1 MGHPHPPQALRLQQI
16 ETNFPASKLYVSY
29 NLATDPQIYGETAP
43 PPLTETVRNTYIAQA
58 AGRLRERL
66 DEVTRLM
73 VERMVADV
81 PVYKRLPPDGI
92 ADVEALAKRNTR
104 VLSAALQAGTHLD
117 RDELRYV
124 AEHVRER
131 VRRGVS
137 LEEMLHAYRVA
148 INTFWEEAIAEGVEL
163 GFSRDAALEL
173 ARRTSELTDD
183 LTTHAAETYVRE
195 ISRLRALSDQEARDL
210 LELLLRGEVD
220 AEALATHHAAPGLD
234 SAETLIV
241 VVGRIARSDRSESDA
256 LEIAA
261 NAITKALATPHASPL
276 VAVRTGVVVAVAP
289 AEKGAPIAPR
299 LTEVTDRLR
308 AGGTELFCGLSTP
321 RSGLV
326 RVPAAFDQAAL
337 AVSRASTSQPVVS
350 LAELPVVQTLLLGAT
365 GTMRALLTSM
375 AEDIDLDGRESAAG
389 MRATL
394 HAYADASM
402 NLTRAADT
410 LHVHPNTLRYRLRRI
425 AERSGRDPHDF
436 NDLVDLICLLD
447 LFDEA
452 RPDP

>member
-1 MGHPHPPQALRLQQI
+1 
-16 ETNFPASKLYVSY
+16 
-29 NLATDPQIYGETAP
+29 LATDPQIYGTIP
-43 PPLTETVRNTYIAQA
+43 PPLTETVRDTYIAQA
-58 AGRLRERL
+58 AERLSRRL
-66 DEVTRLM
+66 DEVTQQM
-73 VERMVADV
+73 VDRMIEQV
-81 PVYKRLPPDGI
+81 PAYRRLPPDGI
-92 ADVEALAKRNTR
+92 ADVQALAARNTR
-104 VLSAALQAGTHLD
+104 VMSAALRAGTHLD

-137 LEEMLHAYRVA
+137 MEEMLHAYRAA
-148 INTFWEEAIAEGVEL
+148 ITVFWEAAIAEGVTL

-234 SAETLIV
+234 SAESLVV
-241 VVGRIARSDRSESDA
+241 VVGRIARTDRSESDA
-256 LEIAA
+256 LESAA
-261 NAITKALATPHASPL
+261 AVLTGALTTGHASPL

-289 AEKGAPIAPR
+289 AEGGAPIAPR
-299 LTEVTDRLR
+299 LAEAHEGLR
-308 AGGTELFCGLSTP
+308 ERGIELFCGLSAP
-321 RSGLV
+321 RSGLA

-337 AVSRASTSQPVVS
+337 AVSRASLTQPVVS
-350 LAELPVVQTLLLGAT
+350 LAELPVIQNLLLGAT
-365 GTMRALLTSM
+365 GTMRALLTSL
-375 AEDIDLDGRESAAG
+375 AEDIDFEGRESAAG
-389 MRATL
+389 MRTTL

-402 NLTRAADT
+402 NLTRAAEA

-425 AERSGRDPHDF
+425 EERSGRDPHTF
-436 NDLVDLICLLD
+436 SDLVDLICLLD
-447 LFDEA
+447 LLEEA
-452 RPDP
+452 TTEA

>member
-1 MGHPHPPQALRLQQI
+1 
-16 ETNFPASKLYVSY
+16 
-29 NLATDPQIYGETAP
+29 LATDPQIYETSP
-43 PPLTETVRNTYIAQA
+43 PPLTETVRDTYIAQA
-58 AGRLRERL
+58 AGRLQVRL
-66 DEVTRLM
+66 DQVTRLM
-73 VERMVADV
+73 VDRMIADV
-81 PVYKRLPPDGI
+81 PAYRRLPPDGI
-92 ADVEALAKRNTR
+92 ADVEALATRNTR

-148 INTFWEEAIAEGVEL
+148 INTFWEEAIAEGVTL

-195 ISRLRALSDQEARDL
+195 ISRLRALSEQEARDL
-210 LELLLRGEVD
+210 LELLLQGEVD

-234 SAETLIV
+234 SAESLVV
-241 VVGRIARSDRSESDA
+241 VVGRIARTDRAESAA
-256 LEIAA
+256 LETAA
-261 NAITKALATPHASPL
+261 DAITGALATGHASPL
-276 VAVRTGVVVAVAP
+276 VAIRTGFVVAVAP
-289 AEKGAPIAPR
+289 AEGDPIAPR
-299 LTEVTDRLR
+299 LAGVHDDLR
-308 AGGTELFCGLSTP
+308 GQGTELFCGLSTP

-326 RVPAAFDQAAL
+326 RVPAGFDQAVL
-337 AVSRASTSQPVVS
+337 AVSRASLSQPVVS
-350 LAELPVVQTLLLGAT
+350 LAELPVVQNLILGAT

-375 AEDIDLDGRESAAG
+375 AEEIDLDGRESAAG
-389 MRATL
+389 MRTTL
-394 HAYADASM
+394 HAFADADM
-402 NLTRAADT
+402 NLTRAADS

-425 AERSGRDPHDF
+425 AERSGRNPHSF

-447 LFDEA
+447 LLEEA
-452 RPDP
+452 RAEAP

>member
-1 MGHPHPPQALRLQQI
+1 M
-16 ETNFPASKLYVSY
+16 
-29 NLATDPQIYGETAP
+29 ATDPQIYGTIP

-58 AGRLRERL
+58 AERLSRRL
-66 DEVTRLM
+66 DEVTQQM
-73 VERMVADV
+73 VDRMIEQV
-81 PVYKRLPPDGI
+81 PAYRRLPPDGI
-92 ADVEALAKRNTR
+92 ADVQALAARNTR
-104 VLSAALQAGTHLD
+104 VMSAALRAGTHLD

-137 LEEMLHAYRVA
+137 MEEMLHAYRAA
-148 INTFWEEAIAEGVEL
+148 ITVFWEAAIAEGVTL

-234 SAETLIV
+234 SAETLVV
-241 VVGRIARSDRSESDA
+241 VVGRIARTDRSESDA
-256 LEIAA
+256 LESAA
-261 NAITKALATPHASPL
+261 AVLTGALTTGHASPL

-289 AEKGAPIAPR
+289 VERGAPIAPR
-299 LTEVTDRLR
+299 LAEAHDGLR
-308 AGGTELFCGLSTP
+308 ERGIELFCGLSAP
-321 RSGLV
+321 RSGLA

-337 AVSRASTSQPVVS
+337 AVSRASLAQPVVS
-350 LAELPVVQTLLLGAT
+350 LAELPVVQNLLLGAT
-365 GTMRALLTSM
+365 GTMRALLTSL
-375 AEDIDLDGRESAAG
+375 AEDIDFEGRESAVG
-389 MRATL
+389 MRTTL

-402 NLTRAADT
+402 NLTRAAEA

-425 AERSGRDPHDF
+425 EERSGRDPHSF

-447 LFDEA
+447 LLEEA
-452 RPDP
+452 RADPA

>member
-1 MGHPHPPQALRLQQI
+1 
-16 ETNFPASKLYVSY
+16 
-29 NLATDPQIYGETAP
+29 LATDPQIYGETIP
-43 PPLTETVRNTYIAQA
+43 PPLTETVRDAHIAEA
-58 AGRLRERL
+58 ARRLRLRL

-73 VERMVADV
+73 VDRMISDV
-81 PVYKRLPPDGI
+81 PAYRRLPPDGI
-92 ADVEALAKRNTR
+92 ADVEALATRNTR
-104 VLSAALQAGTHLD
+104 VLSAALEAGTHLD

-148 INTFWEEAIAEGVEL
+148 INTFWEEAIAEGVTL

-195 ISRLRALSDQEARDL
+195 ISRLRAISDQEARDL

-234 SAETLIV
+234 SAESLVV
-241 VVGRIARSDRSESDA
+241 VVGRVAATDRTESDA
-256 LEIAA
+256 LETAA
-261 NAITKALATPHASPL
+261 AQITGALTTAHASPL
-276 VAVRTGVVVAVAP
+276 VAVRTGVVVAVAA
-289 AEKGAPIAPR
+289 AEDGLPIAAR
-299 LTEVTDRLR
+299 LAEVHARLR
-308 AGGTELFCGLSTP
+308 DGGTRLFCGLSIP
-321 RSGLV
+321 RPGLA

-337 AVSRASTSQPVVS
+337 AVSRASTAQPVVS
-350 LAELPVVQTLLLGAT
+350 LAELPIVQNLLLGAT

-375 AEDIDLDGRESAAG
+375 AEEIDFDGRESASG

-394 HAYADASM
+394 RAYADESM
-402 NLTRAADT
+402 NLTRAAAA
-410 LHVHPNTLRYRLRRI
+410 LHVHPNTLRYRLGRI
-425 AERSGRDPHDF
+425 EERSGRDPSDF
-436 NDLVDLICLLD
+436 NQLVDLLCLLD
-447 LFDEA
+447 LLDEA
-452 RPDP
+452 RAG

>member
-1 MGHPHPPQALRLQQI
+1 
-16 ETNFPASKLYVSY
+16 
-29 NLATDPQIYGETAP
+29 LATDPQIYGMIP

-58 AGRLRERL
+58 AERLSGRL
-66 DEVTRLM
+66 DEVTQQM
-73 VERMVADV
+73 VDRMIEQV
-81 PVYKRLPPDGI
+81 PAYRRLPPDGI
-92 ADVEALAKRNTR
+92 ADVQALAARNTR
-104 VLSAALQAGTHLD
+104 VMSAALRAGTHLD

-137 LEEMLHAYRVA
+137 MEEMLHAYRAA
-148 INTFWEEAIAEGVEL
+148 ITVFWEAAIAEGVTL

-234 SAETLIV
+234 SAESLVV
-241 VVGRIARSDRSESDA
+241 VVGRIAHTDRSESDA
-256 LEIAA
+256 LESAA
-261 NAITKALATPHASPL
+261 AVLTGALTTGHASPL

-289 AEKGAPIAPR
+289 AEAGAPIGPR
-299 LTEVTDRLR
+299 LSEAHD
-308 AGGTELFCGLSTP
+308 GLGAP
-321 RSGLV
+321 RSGLA

-337 AVSRASTSQPVVS
+337 AVSRASLAQPVVS
-350 LAELPVVQTLLLGAT
+350 LAELPVVQNLLLGAT
-365 GTMRALLTSM
+365 GTMRALLTTL
-375 AEDIDLDGRESAAG
+375 AEDIDFEGRESTAG
-389 MRATL
+389 MRTTL
-394 HAYADASM
+394 HAFADASM
-402 NLTRAADT
+402 NLTRAAEA

-425 AERSGRDPHDF
+425 EERSGRDPHAF

-447 LFDEA
+447 LLDEA
-452 RPDP
+452 RADPV

>member
-1 MGHPHPPQALRLQQI
+1 
-16 ETNFPASKLYVSY
+16 
-29 NLATDPQIYGETAP
+29 LATDPQIYGTIP

-58 AGRLRERL
+58 AERLSRRL
-66 DEVTRLM
+66 DEVTQQM
-73 VERMVADV
+73 VDRMIEQV
-81 PVYKRLPPDGI
+81 PAYRRLPPDGI
-92 ADVEALAKRNTR
+92 ADVQALAARNTR
-104 VLSAALQAGTHLD
+104 VMSAALRTGNHLD

-137 LEEMLHAYRVA
+137 MEEMLHAYRAA
-148 INTFWEEAIAEGVEL
+148 ITVFWEAAIAEGVTL

-234 SAETLIV
+234 SAETLVV
-241 VVGRIARSDRSESDA
+241 VVGRIARTDRSESDA
-256 LEIAA
+256 LESAA
-261 NAITKALATPHASPL
+261 AVLTGALTTGHASPL

-289 AEKGAPIAPR
+289 AESGAPIAPR
-299 LTEVTDRLR
+299 LAEAHDGLR
-308 AGGTELFCGLSTP
+308 ERGIELFCGLSAP
-321 RSGLV
+321 RSGLA

-337 AVSRASTSQPVVS
+337 AVSRASLTQPVIS
-350 LAELPVVQTLLLGAT
+350 LAELPVVQNLLLGAT
-365 GTMRALLTSM
+365 GTMRALLTSL
-375 AEDIDLDGRESAAG
+375 AEDINLEGRESATG
-389 MRATL
+389 MRSTL

-402 NLTRAADT
+402 NLTRAAEA

-425 AERSGRDPHDF
+425 EERSGRNPHTF
-436 NDLVDLICLLD
+436 SDLVDLICLLD
-447 LFDEA
+447 LLEEA
-452 RPDP
+452 RAETA

>member
-1 MGHPHPPQALRLQQI
+1 
-16 ETNFPASKLYVSY
+16 
-29 NLATDPQIYGETAP
+29 LATDPQIYGTIP

-58 AGRLRERL
+58 AERLSRRL
-66 DEVTRLM
+66 DEVTQQM
-73 VERMVADV
+73 VDRMIEQV
-81 PVYKRLPPDGI
+81 PAYRRLPPDGI
-92 ADVEALAKRNTR
+92 ADVQALAARNTR
-104 VLSAALQAGTHLD
+104 VMSAALRTGNHLD

-137 LEEMLHAYRVA
+137 MEEMLHAYRAA
-148 INTFWEEAIAEGVEL
+148 ITVFWEAAIAEGVTL

-234 SAETLIV
+234 SAETLVV
-241 VVGRIARSDRSESDA
+241 VVGRIARTESDA
-256 LEIAA
+256 LESAA
-261 NAITKALATPHASPL
+261 AVLTGALTTGHASPL

-289 AEKGAPIAPR
+289 AESGAPIAPR
-299 LTEVTDRLR
+299 LAEAHDGLR
-308 AGGTELFCGLSTP
+308 ERGIELFCGLSAP
-321 RSGLV
+321 RSGLA

-337 AVSRASTSQPVVS
+337 AVSRASLTQPVIS
-350 LAELPVVQTLLLGAT
+350 LAELPVVQNLLLGAT
-365 GTMRALLTSM
+365 GTMRALLTSL
-375 AEDIDLDGRESAAG
+375 AEDINLEGRESATG
-389 MRATL
+389 MRSTL

-402 NLTRAADT
+402 NLTRAAEA

-425 AERSGRDPHDF
+425 EERSGRNPHTF
-436 NDLVDLICLLD
+436 SDLVDLICLLD
-447 LFDEA
+447 LLEEA
-452 RPDP
+452 RAETA

>member
-1 MGHPHPPQALRLQQI
+1 
-16 ETNFPASKLYVSY
+16 
-29 NLATDPQIYGETAP
+29 LATDPQIYGTIP

-58 AGRLRERL
+58 AERLSGRL
-66 DEVTRLM
+66 DEVTQQM
-73 VERMVADV
+73 VDRMIEQV
-81 PVYKRLPPDGI
+81 PAYRRLPPDGI
-92 ADVEALAKRNTR
+92 ADVQALAARNTR
-104 VLSAALQAGTHLD
+104 VMSAALRAGTHLD

-137 LEEMLHAYRVA
+137 MEEMLHAYRAA
-148 INTFWEEAIAEGVEL
+148 ITVFWEAAIAEGVTL

-234 SAETLIV
+234 SAESLVV
-241 VVGRIARSDRSESDA
+241 VVGRIARTDRSESDA
-256 LEIAA
+256 LESAA
-261 NAITKALATPHASPL
+261 AVLTGALTTGHASPL

-289 AEKGAPIAPR
+289 AEAGAPIGPR
-299 LTEVTDRLR
+299 LSEAHDGLR
-308 AGGTELFCGLSTP
+308 ERGIELFCGLSAP
-321 RSGLV
+321 RSGLA

-337 AVSRASTSQPVVS
+337 AVSRASLAQPVVS
-350 LAELPVVQTLLLGAT
+350 LAELPVVQNLLLGAT
-365 GTMRALLTSM
+365 GTMRALLTTL
-375 AEDIDLDGRESAAG
+375 AEDIDFEGRESAVG
-389 MRATL
+389 MRTTL

-402 NLTRAADT
+402 NLTRAAEA

-425 AERSGRDPHDF
+425 EERSGRDPHSF

-447 LFDEA
+447 LLDEA
-452 RPDP
+452 RGETA

>member
-1 MGHPHPPQALRLQQI
+1 
-16 ETNFPASKLYVSY
+16 
-29 NLATDPQIYGETAP
+29 LATDPHIYETTP

-58 AGRLRERL
+58 AERL
-66 DEVTRLM
+66 SRRLDQVTHQM
-73 VERMVADV
+73 VERMVEQV
-81 PVYKRLPPDGI
+81 PAYRRLPPDGI
-92 ADVEALAKRNTR
+92 ADVEALAARNTR
-104 VLSAALQAGTHLD
+104 VMSAALRAGTHLD

-137 LEEMLHAYRVA
+137 MEEMLHAYRAA
-148 INTFWEEAIAEGVEL
+148 ITVFWEAAIAEGVTL

-220 AEALATHHAAPGLD
+220 AEALATHHAAPGLEA
-234 SAETLIV
+234 AETLV
-241 VVGRIARSDRSESDA
+241 VVIGRIARTDRSESDA
-256 LEIAA
+256 LETAA
-261 NAITKALATPHASPL
+261 AAVTGALTTGRASPL

-289 AEKGAPIAPR
+289 AEAGAPTADR
-299 LTEVTDRLR
+299 LTEVHDRLR
-308 AGGTELFCGLSTP
+308 ESGTELFSGLSAP
-321 RSGLV
+321 ASSLA

-337 AVSRASTSQPVVS
+337 AVSRASLAQPVIS
-350 LAELPVVQTLLLGAT
+350 LAELPVVQNLLLGAT

-375 AEDIDLDGRESAAG
+375 AEDIDLEGRESAAG

-402 NLTRAADT
+402 NLTRAAEA
-410 LHVHPNTLRYRLRRI
+410 LHVHPHTLRYRLRRI
-425 AERSGRDPHDF
+425 AERSNRDPHNF

-447 LFDEA
+447 LLEEA
-452 RPDP
+452 AAEPA

>member
-1 MGHPHPPQALRLQQI
+1 
-16 ETNFPASKLYVSY
+16 
-29 NLATDPQIYGETAP
+29 LATDPQIYGTIP

-58 AGRLRERL
+58 AERLSRRL
-66 DEVTRLM
+66 DEVTQQM
-73 VERMVADV
+73 VDRMIEQV
-81 PVYKRLPPDGI
+81 PAYRRLPPDGI
-92 ADVEALAKRNTR
+92 ADVQALATRNTR
-104 VLSAALQAGTHLD
+104 VMSAALRAGTHLD

-137 LEEMLHAYRVA
+137 MEEMLHAYRAAV
-148 INTFWEEAIAEGVEL
+148 TVFWEAAIAEGVTL

-234 SAETLIV
+234 SAESLVV
-241 VVGRIARSDRSESDA
+241 VVGRIARTDRSESDA
-256 LEIAA
+256 LESAA
-261 NAITKALATPHASPL
+261 AVLTGALTTGHASPL

-289 AEKGAPIAPR
+289 AEAGAPIAPR
-299 LTEVTDRLR
+299 LAEAHEGLR
-308 AGGTELFCGLSTP
+308 ERGIELFCGLSAP
-321 RSGLV
+321 RSGLA

-337 AVSRASTSQPVVS
+337 AVSRASLTQPVVS
-350 LAELPVVQTLLLGAT
+350 LAELPVIQNLLLGAT
-365 GTMRALLTSM
+365 GTMRALLTSL
-375 AEDIDLDGRESAAG
+375 AEDINFEGRESATG
-389 MRATL
+389 MRTTL
-394 HAYADASM
+394 RAYADASM
-402 NLTRAADT
+402 NLTRAAEA

-425 AERSGRDPHDF
+425 EERSGRDPHTF
-436 NDLVDLICLLD
+436 SDLVDLICLLD
-447 LFDEA
+447 LLEEA
-452 RPDP
+452 RAENA